1 MRRPGPRGRVVSAAP
16 SATAAR
22 GAWSNTRLLLLFM
35 VVNFADKA
43 VLGLAGPDI
52 MRDLGLGREE
62 FGTAQ
67 SAFFAL
73 FSLSAVGVS
82 LLTRRVRTTVLLLAM
97 ALLWSVAQLPMLW
110 TAAGFGTL
118 VATRVL
124 LGAAEGPSAPV
135 AVHHLYGWFP
145 QRDRTL
151 PTAVLMVGAAAGVA
165 VAAPVLSAVIA
176 WWGWR
181 WSFGLVGLAGIG
193 WAAVWVRRGGQG
205 PLAPAL
211 PGRDAEAATKA
222 AAVTEAAD
230 TAGPAL
236 RRILRSPTVLAA
248 VLGCF
253 AAYWHMSSQLTW
265 VPDYLRT
272 DLGWNGTLAGA
283 AVAAGALANGAA
295 LLGHGLWERRSARRT
310 DHVPRLPSGAGAGLL
325 MLVAAGAVAV
335 FAVAEPLWARLPMLV
350 GPMALSAVMMTVA
363 QTACGRIVPAG
374 RRGPVLG
381 LVVGVASLGGVLSP
395 VLLGRVIDAAPT
407 AAAGY
412 ERAWLLTAAL
422 LAVSGACA
430 AVFLRPER
438 DARRLGVAADTA
450 PAPGVHVA

>member
-1 MRRPGPRGRVVSAAP
+1 MRRPRPRGRVDTGPPSVAAE
-16 SATAAR
+16 R

-82 LLTRRVRTTVLLLAM
+82 LLTRRVRTTVLLLVM
-97 ALLWSVAQLPMLW
+97 ALLWSAAQLPMLW

-151 PTAVLMVGAAAGVA
+151 PTAVLMVGAAVGVA
-165 VAAPVLSAVIA
+165 VAAPVLSWVIA
-176 WWGWR
+176 GWGWR

-193 WAAVWVRRGGQG
+193 WAALWVRRGRQG
-205 PLAPAL
+205 PLAPPL
-211 PGRDAEAATKA
+211 PVRGTGAG
-222 AAVTEAAD
+222 AVGA
-230 TAGPAL
+230 AGPAL
-236 RRILRSPTVLAA
+236 RRILCSPTVLAA

-265 VPDYLRT
+265 VPDYLAT
-272 DLGWNGTLAGA
+272 DLGWSGTLAGA
-283 AVAAGALANGAA
+283 VVAAGALANGAV

-310 DHVPRLPSGAGAGLL
+310 DRVPRLPSGAGAGLL
-325 MLVAAGAVAV
+325 MVVAAGSVAV
-335 FAVAEPLWARLPMLV
+335 FAVAEPLWVRLPMLV

-395 VLLGRVIDAAPT
+395 VLLGRVVDAAPT

-422 LAVSGACA
+422 LAVAGACA

-438 DARRLGVAADTA
+438 DARRLGVPADGA
-450 PAPGVHVA
+450 PAPGVHVV

>member
-1 MRRPGPRGRVVSAAP
+1 MAPAPPSAA
-16 SATAAR
+16 AER

-82 LLTRRVRTTVLLLAM
+82 LLTRRVRTTVLLLVM
-97 ALLWSVAQLPMLW
+97 ALLWSAAQLPMLW

-151 PTAVLMVGAAAGVA
+151 PTAVLMVGAAVGVA
-165 VAAPVLSAVIA
+165 VAAPVLSWVIA
-176 WWGWR
+176 GWGWR

-193 WAAVWVRRGGQG
+193 WAALWVRRGGQG

-211 PGRDAEAATKA
+211 PGRGVGAGAGAGA
-222 AAVTEAAD
+222 GAVG

-236 RRILRSPTVLAA
+236 RRILCSPTVLAA

-272 DLGWNGTLAGA
+272 DLGWSGSLAGA
-283 AVAAGALANGAA
+283 VVAAGALANGAV
-295 LLGHGLWERRSARRT
+295 LLGHGLWERRSARRP

-325 MLVAAGAVAV
+325 MLVAAGSVAV
-335 FAVAEPLWARLPMLV
+335 FAVAEPLWVRLPMLV

-407 AAAGY
+407 AVAGY

-422 LAVSGACA
+422 LAAAGACA

-438 DARRLGVAADTA
+438 DARRLGVPADGA
-450 PAPGVHVA
+450 PAPGVHVV

>member
-1 MRRPGPRGRVVSAAP
+1 MRRRGPRGRTASGAP
-16 SATAAR
+16 SAAAAAEQ

-82 LLTRRVRTTVLLLAM
+82 LLTRRVRTTTLLLAM

-145 QRDRTL
+145 QRERTL

-193 WAAVWVRRGGQG
+193 WAALWVRRGGQG
-205 PLAPAL
+205 PLAPGP
-211 PGRDAEAATKA
+211 PGRDAG
-222 AAVTEAAD
+222 AVAAD
-230 TAGPAL
+230 TDGPAL
-236 RRILRSPTVLAA
+236 RRILLSPTVLAA

-272 DLGWNGTLAGA
+272 DLGWNGVLAGA
-283 AVAAGALANGAA
+283 AVAAGALANGAV

-310 DHVPRLPSGAGAGLL
+310 DRVPRLPSGAGAGLL
-325 MLVAAGAVAV
+325 MLVAAGAVTV

-395 VLLGRVIDAAPT
+395 VLLGRVVDAAPT
-407 AAAGY
+407 AVAGY

-438 DARRLGVAADTA
+438 DARRLGVPADTA
-450 PAPGVHVA
+450 PAPGVHVV

>member
-1 MRRPGPRGRVVSAAP
+1 MRRPGPRRRNVPAAASGTDP
-16 SATAAR
+16 Q

-82 LLTRRVRTTVLLLAM
+82 LLTRRVPTTVLLLVM
-97 ALLWSVAQLPMLW
+97 ALLWSLAQLPMLW

-124 LGAAEGPSAPV
+124 LGAAEGPAAPV

-181 WSFGLVGLAGIG
+181 WSFGLVGLAGIA
-193 WAAVWVRRGGQG
+193 WAAVWLRRGGQG
-205 PLAPAL
+205 PLAPG
-211 PGRDAEAATKA
+211 PPDRDAGTGAGTAGS
-222 AAVTEAAD
+222 
-230 TAGPAL
+230 AGPAPGPAL
-236 RRILRSPTVLAA
+236 HRILLSPTVLSA

-272 DLGWNGTLAGA
+272 DLGWTGTLAGA
-283 AVAAGALANGAA
+283 AVAAGALANGAV
-295 LLGHGLWERRSARRT
+295 LLGHGLWERRSARHADR
-310 DHVPRLPSGAGAGLL
+310 VPRLPSGAGAGLL
-325 MLVAAGAVAV
+325 MVVAAGAVAV
-335 FAVAEPLWARLPMLV
+335 FAAAEPLWVRLPMLV

-363 QTACGRIVPAG
+363 QTACGRIVPAA

-381 LVVGVASLGGVLSP
+381 LVVGLASLGGVLAP

-407 AAAGY
+407 AVAGY

-438 DARRLGVAADTA
+438 DARRLGVPADTA
-450 PAPGVHVA
+450 PAPGVHVV